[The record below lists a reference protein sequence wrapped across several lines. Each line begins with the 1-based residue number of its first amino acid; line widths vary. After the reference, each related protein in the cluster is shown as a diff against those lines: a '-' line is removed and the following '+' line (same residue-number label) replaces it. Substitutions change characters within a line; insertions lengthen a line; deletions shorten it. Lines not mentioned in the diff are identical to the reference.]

1 MKTLVRYIVPVSSAV
16 FLMALAF
23 GSIFLLLRAHRRC
36 AIPVRNWLRRHGKLQ
51 AIILRAHL
59 DLCTMFFSLSLGK
72 FVAAPLICFPR
83 LGSLAPDI
91 PDSMYSDL

>member
-59 DLCTMFFSLSLGK
+59 DLCTMLFF
-72 FVAAPLICFPR
+72 FVTRQVCGSPTNMR